1 MLLYWSV
8 ADNAARAVGV
18 LYPVPFVMFVG
29 PTHDLRCAG
38 MEVCTFVRF
47 VSGLE
52 VERVVIYKQSFIE
65 YSKLS

>member
-18 LYPVPFVMFVG
+18 LDPVPFVMFVA

-38 MEVCTFVRF
+38 MELIPFF
-47 VSGLE
+47 WYWSGPD
-52 VERVVIYKQSFIE
+52 VERLFIYKQSLIE
-65 YSKLS
+65 YS